1 MPGAVK
7 SLLAKL
13 QGEDPKGWY
22 DATEFAVLAK
32 SRSAVAAVCQ
42 VLRSGRHEQ
51 QRWEAG
57 YILGQAWDDAAAG
70 QALLAAFHDP
80 GETPLVRGLAAEQ
93 LTHFREQ
100 VGRRKLIAAYLQ
112 GLDDPSPIVRFW
124 CLYGLAGLRAKTARA
139 KLQVIAA
146 TDHADCPGWSKVST
160 EAKWAL
166 AGFDD
171 LPLQDRLWPGPFRQ
185 PEQLKNPSP
194 SAFLRRAIALA
205 EQNIKDGNGGPFG
218 AVITRGK
225 EIIAEGANRVVLF
238 NDPTAHAEI
247 VAIREA
253 CRLLETFDLTGC
265 EIHCSCEPNPM
276 CLGAIYWA
284 RLSRIHYAAS
294 REDAARA
301 GFHDLHLY
309 AEVAS
314 PLAERSIPT
323 RNLRRKQGRAPF
335 DAWNKSAGKIR
346 Y

>member
-1 MPGAVK
+1 MVQALGEARAAAARDEVPVGAVIV
-7 SLLAKL
+7 SP
-13 QGEDPKGWY
+13 D
-22 DATEFAVLAK
+22 
-32 SRSAVAAVCQ
+32 
-42 VLRSGRHEQ
+42 GR
-51 QRWEAG
+51 
-57 YILGQAWDDAAAG
+57 ILAAAG
-70 QALLAAFHDP
+70 NR
-80 GETPLVRGLAAEQ
+80 T
-93 LTHFREQ
+93 
-100 VGRRKLIAAYLQ
+100 
-112 GLDDPSPIVRFW
+112 
-124 CLYGLAGLRAKTARA
+124 RA
-139 KLQVIAA
+139 
-146 TDHADCPGWSKVST
+146 
-160 EAKWAL
+160 
-166 AGFDD
+166 
-171 LPLQDRLWPGPFRQ
+171 DR
-185 PEQLKNPSP
+185 
-194 SAFLRRAIALA
+194 
-205 EQNIKDGNGGPFG
+205 
-218 AVITRGK
+218 
-225 EIIAEGANRVVLF
+225 
-238 NDPTAHAEI
+238 DPTAHAEI